1 MELHTAMSDR
11 EIIDLY
17 WKRDERAIRETDFKY
32 RKHLLTIANNILRD
46 VCDSEECLSDTYIGA
61 WNTIPPA
68 KPAVLQ
74 SFLCTIMRRVAINR
88 LRANKRQKRIVS
100 EYTIALS
107 DLENFITDDS
117 DMEKAVQTKE
127 LSGIISDY
135 ARSLPER
142 QMFIFVSRYYV
153 AEPISTIGKELG
165 CSVSTVKREIEAIKK
180 GLKKR
185 LEKEGYYL

>member
-1 MELHTAMSDR
+1 MELHTAMSDG
-11 EIIDLY
+11 EIIELY

-32 RKHLLTIANNILRD
+32 RKYLLTIANNILRD

-68 KPAVLQ
+68 RPEVLQ
-74 SFLCTIMRRVAINR
+74 SFLCVIMRRVAINR

-100 EYTIALS
+100 EFTVSLS
-107 DLENFITDDS
+107 DPENFITDDS

-135 ARSLPER
+135 VRSLSER

-153 AEPISTIGKELG
+153 AEPIATIAKELG
-165 CSVSTVKREIEAIKK
+165 CSVSTVKRELEAIKK
-180 GLKKR
+180 GLIKR
-185 LEKEGYYL
+185 LEKEGYL